1 MFANIF
7 KNKSKFTKDI
17 FTLASGTMVAQV
29 LPLAV
34 MPLLTRI
41 YTPEDFGILGYY
53 VAAIIIAS
61 LIITGRYELAL
72 TLPKQKR
79 KAADLCLFSIK
90 LVILNSLLLFV
101 LVGVLDYFV
110 DDWKGIDS
118 WIYLIPLSAFCFA
131 VYQILSFWFI
141 SQQGFLTLSKAKIT
155 QSGATV
161 ISQLLIGLLI
171 SGAVGLVVG
180 HTVGIFVSVTLLT
193 VILFK
198 EYKSLFSGSN
208 YKRQLAMA
216 KRYVRF
222 PKFLIISHSL
232 NAFALHGVFIM
243 ANLILTSNY
252 AGFFVLAYKMLTA
265 PVSMIA
271 SAVGDVFRQKAS
283 SDYAKKG
290 ECSEIYSVTFKK
302 LLLFSTAPFIV
313 LFFAAPFLFRVAF
326 GDNWIEAGQLAQ
338 ILIPMA
344 WIMFLC
350 APLSS
355 LFMIAEK
362 QHYDLI
368 FQAFFAVASMAPF
381 IIYKLFEIEVLT
393 LFAIYSGTMS
403 LAYTCNLILSY
414 KLARGG

>member
-1 MFANIF
+1 MLANIL
-7 KNKSKFTKDI
+7 KNKSKFTKDV
-17 FTLASGTMVAQV
+17 FTLASGTVVAQL

-41 YTPEDFGILGYY
+41 YTPENFGILGYY
-53 VAAIIIAS
+53 VAAILIAS
-61 LIITGRYELAL
+61 LVITGRYELAL

-79 KAADLCLFSIK
+79 KAADLCLFTIK
-90 LVILNSLLLFV
+90 LVIINTLLLFA
-101 LVGVLDYFV
+101 LVGGLDYLI

-118 WIYLIPLSAFCFA
+118 WIYLIPLSAFFFA
-131 VYQILSFWFI
+131 LYQILSFWFI
-141 SQQGFLTLSKAKIT
+141 SQLGFLTLSKAKIT
-155 QSGATV
+155 QSGTTV
-161 ISQLLIGLLI
+161 VFQLLIGLLI
-171 SGAVGLVVG
+171 AGSLGLVIG
-180 HTVGIFVSVTLLT
+180 HTVGVFISVTLLA

-198 EYKSLFSGSN
+198 GYKSLFSGSN
-208 YKRQLAMA
+208 FKRQLAMA
-216 KRYVRF
+216 KRYARF

-243 ANLILTSNY
+243 ANLFLTTKY

-271 SAVGDVFRQKAS
+271 SAFGDVFRQKAS
-283 SDYAKKG
+283 EDYTSKG
-290 ECSEIYSVTFKK
+290 ECSEIYRVTFKK
-302 LLLFSTAPFIV
+302 LLLISTAPSIV

-326 GDNWIEAGQLAQ
+326 GESWSEAGELAQ
-338 ILIPMA
+338 TLIPMA
-344 WIMFLC
+344 WMMFLC

-368 FQAFFAVASMAPF
+368 FQVFFTVASVAPF
-381 IIYKLFEIEVLT
+381 IIYQLFEIEVLT
-393 LFAIYSGTMS
+393 LFVLYSGTMS
-403 LAYTCNLILSY
+403 LAYACNLIVSY

>member
-1 MFANIF
+1 MFASIL
-7 KNKSKFTKDI
+7 KNKFIIDI
-17 FTLASGTMVAQV
+17 FTLASGTIVAQV

-41 YTPEDFGILGYY
+41 YTPDDFGILGYY
-53 VAAIIIAS
+53 VAATLIAS

-79 KAADLCLFSIK
+79 KTADLCLFSIK
-90 LVILNSLLLFV
+90 LVILNALLLFAF
-101 LVGVLDYFV
+101 VGGLDYFI

-118 WIYLIPLSAFCFA
+118 WIYLMPLSAFCLA

-141 SQQGFLTLSKAKIT
+141 SQQEFLTLSKAKIT

-161 ISQLLIGLLI
+161 VSQLLIGLLI
-171 SGAVGLVVG
+171 TGSLGLVFG
-180 HTVGIFVSVTLLT
+180 HTVGVFISAMLLA

-198 EYKSLFSGSN
+198 ENKTLFSDSN
-208 YKRQLAMA
+208 FKRQLVMA
-216 KRYVRF
+216 KRYARF

-243 ANLILTSNY
+243 ANLFLTSKY
-252 AGFFVLAYKMLTA
+252 AGFFVLAYKMLTV

-283 SDYAKKG
+283 EDYANKG
-290 ECSEIYSVTFKK
+290 ECSEIYRWTFKK
-302 LLLFSTAPFIV
+302 LLLISTAPSIV
-313 LFFAAPFLFRVAF
+313 LFFAAPFFFRVAF
-326 GDNWIEAGQLAQ
+326 GESWSEAGELAQ

-344 WIMFLC
+344 WMMFLC

-368 FQAFFAVASMAPF
+368 FQMFFTVASVTPF
-381 IIYKLFEIEVLT
+381 IIYQLLEIEVLT

-403 LAYTCNLILSY
+403 LAYASNLIVSY
-414 KLARGG
+414 KLARGR